1 MSFLSSS
8 SSFNQLLFRIKYE
21 NANKVFIYKFPNDIT
36 VSDFIS
42 KIMTRSIDVFKID
55 DSESIKNPQNR
66 IRIVAHSQDL
76 VIERDAR
83 TTMLAKYGENLSLML
98 FYVKSV

>member
-1 MSFLSSS
+1 MSFLSST

-21 NANKVFIYKFPNDIT
+21 NADKACIYKFPNDIT

-42 KIMTRSIDVFKID
+42 NIMTRSIDVLKID
-55 DSESIKNPQNR
+55 ASESMKNLR
-66 IRIVAHSQDL
+66 IIAHGQDL
-76 VIERDAR
+76 VAESDTR

-98 FYVKSV
+98 FYVKRV